1 MVVLGLAKGG
11 FSGLGVL
18 AVPLLS
24 LVISPVQAAA
34 ITLPILIA
42 QDVVSVWVFRGLWD
56 KRLVAIL
63 LAGGV
68 VGVLLGFLLAAS
80 VSQAAVELALGGIS
94 MVFGAQRL
102 WLERRGAVITPW
114 LAPTWVGVLLGVFA
128 GFTSQIAHAGGPP
141 VQMYLTPRQLERDI
155 FLGTTTLF
163 FTILNWIK
171 VPAYIALGQFTPNN
185 LGIAAALLPLAIV
198 ATIAGARLARSIAG
212 PTFYQ
217 IVYVLMVLLGA
228 KLVWDGV
235 QGLLA

>member
-1 MVVLGLAKGG
+1 MLGLAKGG

-24 LVISPVQAAA
+24 LAISPVQAAA

-56 KRLVAIL
+56 KKLVAIL

-80 VSQAAVELALGGIS
+80 VSQAAVELALGVIS
-94 MVFGAQRL
+94 AVFGAQRL
-102 WLERRGAVITPW
+102 WIERRGAVIAPW
-114 LAPTWVGVLLGVFA
+114 QAPPWVGVMFGVFA

-163 FTILNWIK
+163 FAILNWIK

-185 LGIAAALLPLAIV
+185 LAIAAVLLPLAIV
-198 ATIAGARLARSIAG
+198 ATIIGARLARSIAG
-212 PTFYQ
+212 PTFYKV
-217 IVYVLMVLLGA
+217 VYVLMVLLGA
-228 KLVWDGV
+228 KLVWDGAA
-235 QGLLA
+235 GLLA